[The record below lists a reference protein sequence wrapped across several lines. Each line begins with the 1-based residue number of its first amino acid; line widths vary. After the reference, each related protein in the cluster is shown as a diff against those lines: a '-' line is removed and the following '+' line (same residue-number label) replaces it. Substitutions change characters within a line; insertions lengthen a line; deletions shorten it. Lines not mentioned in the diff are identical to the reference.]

1 MQKTMNVIDTVIIS
15 VKGSD
20 CRIHFWYM
28 SKDNRRNIMNNS
40 NLSKKMAYYKIF
52 IVHKNEWKNLLSK
65 EHRNNT
71 K

>member
-1 MQKTMNVIDTVIIS
+1 MQKTMNVIDAVIIS
-15 VKGSD
+15 VTGSD

-52 IVHKNEWKNLLSK
+52 IVYKNE
-65 EHRNNT
+65 
-71 K
+71 

>member
-1 MQKTMNVIDTVIIS
+1 MQKTMSVINTVIIS
-15 VKGSD
+15 VNGSD

-28 SKDNRRNIMNNS
+28 SKDNRRNIMINS

-52 IVHKNEWKNLLSK
+52 IVYKNEWKNLLSK
-65 EHRNNT
+65 KQRNNI

>member
-15 VKGSD
+15 VTGSD

-52 IVHKNEWKNLLSK
+52 IVHKNE
-65 EHRNNT
+65 
-71 K
+71 